1 MHLGPLVGRDPDLC
15 KVVEGYMSN
24 PHCQQNEINRI
35 PLATCADYAYNS
47 AAYNP
52 DRSIGQA
59 IMHLAQTPDQ
69 QETLKELVEAYPGM
83 LICGANRT
91 SFDAVQDHFTQ
102 IIQTPNSQP
111 AALTYIESLHRLSSR
126 LAAVFPD
133 HYPAAQRTLL
143 DDIHNLE
150 ARASTKRD
158 D

>member
-1 MHLGPLVGRDPDLC
+1 
-15 KVVEGYMSN
+15 
-24 PHCQQNEINRI
+24 
-35 PLATCADYAYNS
+35 LASRADSAYAS
-47 AAYNP
+47 AAYSP

-59 IMHLAQTPDQ
+59 IIHLAQTPDQ

-102 IIQTPNSQP
+102 IIQTPNSQA
-111 AALTYIESLHRLSSR
+111 AALTYIESLQRLSSR

-133 HYPAAQRTLL
+133 RYLPAQRTLH
-143 DDIHNLE
+143 DDIKDLVMKI
-150 ARASTKRD
+150 STKHD